1 MFSSSFLQAVA
12 STVVMVTGATAAASV
27 APAVTAVA
35 AAVMTAA
42 ASVALAAAA
51 AAAAATGINKDY
63 KNSDVTEGNYESFAS
78 SICKMCWGGGVRGS
92 NLL

>member
-42 ASVALAAAA
+42 ASVAPAAAA
-51 AAAAATGINKDY
+51 AAAGINKDY